1 MATKK
6 EAAPVGLS
14 SPVNELKGVGPK
26 KAELLNKLNINTVA
40 DLLGYYPRTY
50 QDRTNIARIIELRD
64 GEEALVSGRITR
76 SVLTGNPYRK
86 PTLHI
91 LVEDGSSVPLE
102 VLFFNGKWL
111 QSSLKIGEDYSFFGK
126 AEVRF
131 GKYTMLHPEYS
142 KGDIEESDAVLPI
155 YPLTEGLRQSDLRK
169 WMKAALETVDEGEEY
184 LPESLVKEYG
194 LCPYGYAVKNLH
206 FPKDRKRFAESK
218 YRLVFD
224 ELLMLQIGLLYLR
237 EGEEREKGIAFPKDV
252 TTEEFVST
260 FPYSLTGAQGRVVK
274 EIIKDMESPKPMS
287 RLVQGDVGSGKTAV
301 AEIALYKAV
310 KSGYQGAMMAPTEIL
325 AKQHFA
331 EMERIFE
338 PFGIRVGFLGGNL
351 TAAKRRDT
359 LAGLASGEIDIIV
372 GTHALVQPDVKFA
385 NVGLVITDEQHR
397 FGVNQRRLLTEK
409 GDSPD
414 MLVMT
419 ATPIPR
425 TLAVILYGDLDI
437 SIIDELPP
445 GRQKIKTCA
454 VTEEKRIKAYDLM
467 RSEVESGRQCYIVA
481 PLIEDSE
488 NYEARSAESIYE
500 EVKSGFPQFKAE
512 LLHGSMKQAE
522 KDEIMSRFASGET
535 QILVSTVVIEVGIN
549 VPNASVMIIENSERF
564 GLAQLHQLRG
574 RTGRGKY
581 QSYCILVLGSDG
593 EIAKQRAEIMCEST
607 DGFYISE
614 QDLKL
619 RGPGEIFGTRQ
630 HGLPDMKLADLAKH
644 TKILA
649 ASGKAAKEVLGNDRA
664 LKKPENAALAREV
677 SRIFGGKF
685 SIQI

>member
-1 MATKK
+1 MSVK
-6 EAAPVGLS
+6 EL
-14 SPVNELKGVGPK
+14 NGVGPK
-26 KAELLNKLNINTVA
+26 KAELLKKLNIETVD
-40 DLLGYYPRTY
+40 DLLAYYPRTY
-50 QDRTNIARIIELRD
+50 QDRTNVARIIELKD
-64 GEEALVSGRITR
+64 GEEALISGRVTR

-86 PTLHI
+86 PTLHL
-91 LVEDGSSVPLE
+91 LVDDGSGVPLE

-111 QSSLKIGEDYSFFGK
+111 ASAFKIGEEYTFFGK

-142 KGDIEESDAVLPI
+142 RGDAEGTDAVLPI

-169 WMKAALETVDEGEEY
+169 WVKEALKALDPEKEY
-184 LPESLVKEYG
+184 LPEALVKEYG
-194 LCPYGYAVKNLH
+194 LCPYGYAVQNIH

-218 YRLVFD
+218 YRLIFD

-237 EGEEREKGIAFPKDV
+237 EGEQSETGIAFPGSVRVD
-252 TTEEFVST
+252 EFVSAL
-260 FPYSLTGAQGRVVK
+260 PYALTGAQNRVVS
-274 EIIKDMESPKPMS
+274 EIIKDMESQKPMS

-301 AEIALYKAV
+301 AEIALFKAV

-331 EMERIFE
+331 EMKRIFE
-338 PFGIRVGFLGGNL
+338 PFGINVGFLGGNL
-351 TAAKRRDT
+351 TAAKRREV
-359 LAGLASGEIDIIV
+359 LAGLADGETDIIV

-445 GRQKIKTCA
+445 GRQKIITKA
-454 VTEEKRIKAYDLM
+454 VNEKGRIKAYELM

-488 NYEARSAESIYE
+488 NYEVRSAESIYE
-500 EVKSGFPQFKAE
+500 EVKAGFPKLKVE
-512 LLHGSMKQAE
+512 LLHGAMKQAE
-522 KDEIMSRFASGET
+522 KDEIMGRFVSGET
-535 QILVSTVVIEVGIN
+535 QVLVSTVVIEVGVN

-581 QSYCILVLGSDG
+581 QSYCVLVLGSDG
-593 EIAKQRAEIMCEST
+593 EIAKERAKIMCESS

-614 QDLKL
+614 QDLRL

-630 HGLPDMKLADLAKH
+630 HGLPDMRLADLAKH

-649 ASGKAAKEVLGNDRA
+649 VSGKAAKEVLSGDSG
-664 LKKPENAALAREV
+664 LKKPENALLAGEV
-677 SRIFGGKF
+677 KKVFGGKL